1 MMKTVFQYS
10 RLKTKLLPKRAPSP
24 SPLVLSFHS
33 FHVDDEEGNLFGNE
47 DLTQPISDDGFYFA
61 PLY

>member
-1 MMKTVFQYS
+1 MMKPVFQYS
-10 RLKTKLLPKRAPSP
+10 RLKAKLLPKHTLSP
-24 SPLVLSFHS
+24 RPLVYSFHS

-47 DLTQPISDDGFYFA
+47 DLTQPISDDGCYFA